1 MKGYSVAMRT
11 KEGFMLRNVAGKD
24 IVIAVGAASVDF
36 NGLISLN
43 ETGAFLWK
51 ILENGA
57 EYDEL
62 VQKLLQEYDTDEAT
76 AKEGIDSFLKT
87 ARDAGLIEE

>member
-1 MKGYSVAMRT
+1 MKT
-11 KEGFMLRNVAGKD
+11 KQGFMLRNVAGRD
-24 IVIAVGAASVDF
+24 IVVAVGAASMDF

-51 ILENGA
+51 LLEKGA

-62 VQKLLQEYDTDEAT
+62 LAKLLGEYDTDEASAREGIDAFIKT
-76 AKEGIDSFLKT
+76 AKE
-87 ARDAGLIEE
+87 AGLLEE

>member
-1 MKGYSVAMRT
+1 MKT

-24 IVIAVGAASVDF
+24 IVVAVGTALMDF

-51 ILENGA
+51 ELEKGTDYDA
-57 EYDEL
+57 LLSKLLDEYDI
-62 VQKLLQEYDTDEAT
+62 DEAT
-76 AKEGIDSFLKT
+76 AKDGLDKFLES
-87 ARDAGLIEE
+87 ARAAGLVEE

>member
-1 MKGYSVAMRT
+1 MKT

-24 IVIAVGAASVDF
+24 IVVAVGAALVDF

-51 ILENGA
+51 KLEKGA
-57 EYDEL
+57 DYDSLLSDLLSEYEI
-62 VQKLLQEYDTDEAT
+62 DEAT
-76 AKEGIDSFLKT
+76 ARDGIDKFIES
-87 ARDAGLIEE
+87 ARSAGLLEE